1 MDDVT
6 GEPLIK
12 RSDDNA
18 ELLKKRL
25 AVYHDQTKPL
35 LGYYQSKVRR
45 EYKGGR
51 QKREASRERDSET
64 ARKRWRWR

>member
-35 LGYYQSKVRR
+35 LGYYQAKVRQGQKGDQRQRGR
-45 EYKGGR
+45 EK
-51 QKREASRERDSET
+51 
-64 ARKRWRWR
+64 ARKGPVANQAPNGT